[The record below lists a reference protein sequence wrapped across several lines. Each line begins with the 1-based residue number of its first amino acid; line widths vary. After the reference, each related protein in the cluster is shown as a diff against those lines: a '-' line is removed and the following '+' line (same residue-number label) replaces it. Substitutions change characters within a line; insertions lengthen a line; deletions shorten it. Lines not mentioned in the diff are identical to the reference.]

1 MQHDVTAF
9 GEAHDLPA
17 APDRFLDRELSWLA
31 FNERVLDMAAD
42 QSIPLLE
49 RVNFLSI
56 FASNLDEFF
65 MVRVAG
71 LKRRISTGLAVAS
84 VTGTQP
90 RATMK
95 AITEKASELARR
107 HADLYRLDVRP
118 RLEAED
124 IVIVGLDDLTTSER
138 TSMDRLFDE
147 RVFPVLTPLAVDPAH
162 PFPYVSGLSL
172 NLGVVLR
179 HPRSGAEHFAR
190 VKVPPVLPRF
200 IDIAAVQRSEA
211 AHRGVRAPAD
221 PDAGARFL
229 PVEELITAHLDVLF
243 EGMEIV
249 SASCFRITRN
259 EDLAVEEDDAENLL
273 KALEQELERRRF
285 GPAVRLEITDD
296 MHPRVRELLVSELA
310 LDDSE
315 IYEVPTPL
323 DLRGLSIIADIPRE
337 DLHYPKAVQFVSR
350 ALAEAESA
358 DQADVFSA
366 MRDREILLQHPYES
380 FSTSVQAFIEQAAAD
395 PHVVAIKQ
403 TLYRT
408 SGDSPIVDALIE
420 AAQAGKQVLAVVE
433 IKARFDEANNIT
445 WARKLERAGVHVVYG
460 IVGLKTHAK
469 LCMVVRQEAGGL
481 RRYCHVGT
489 GNYHPKTARIYED
502 LGLLS
507 SDPVVGRDIAKLFN
521 QLSGLAPDTTYSRL
535 LVAPSRVREGLLEQV
550 REATDRALAG
560 ERARIRI
567 KVNSIVDEAFIDH
580 LYLASR
586 AGVQVQL
593 FVRGICAI
601 RPGIPGLSENIE
613 VRSILGRFL
622 EHSRVYI
629 FEHGPELEHAE
640 ASIGSADLMHR
651 NLDRRV
657 EALVRL
663 QDPQQIDEVRQMF
676 DLAFAPATAHF
687 VLDGHG
693 TWTRVAADDDGTALR
708 DYQQELYRMHRKRWS
723 RQRE

>member
-296 MHPRVRELLVSELA
+296 MHPRVRE
-310 LDDSE
+310 
-315 IYEVPTPL
+315 I
-323 DLRGLSIIADIPRE
+323 G
-337 DLHYPKAVQFVSR
+337 R
-350 ALAEAESA
+350 A
-358 DQADVFSA
+358 
-366 MRDREILLQHPYES
+366 
-380 FSTSVQAFIEQAAAD
+380 
-395 PHVVAIKQ
+395 HV
-403 TLYRT
+403 
-408 SGDSPIVDALIE
+408 
-420 AAQAGKQVLAVVE
+420 
-433 IKARFDEANNIT
+433 
-445 WARKLERAGVHVVYG
+445 
-460 IVGLKTHAK
+460 
-469 LCMVVRQEAGGL
+469 
-481 RRYCHVGT
+481 
-489 GNYHPKTARIYED
+489 
-502 LGLLS
+502 
-507 SDPVVGRDIAKLFN
+507 
-521 QLSGLAPDTTYSRL
+521 
-535 LVAPSRVREGLLEQV
+535 
-550 REATDRALAG
+550 
-560 ERARIRI
+560 
-567 KVNSIVDEAFIDH
+567 
-580 LYLASR
+580 
-586 AGVQVQL
+586 
-593 FVRGICAI
+593 
-601 RPGIPGLSENIE
+601 
-613 VRSILGRFL
+613 
-622 EHSRVYI
+622 
-629 FEHGPELEHAE
+629 
-640 ASIGSADLMHR
+640 
-651 NLDRRV
+651 
-657 EALVRL
+657 
-663 QDPQQIDEVRQMF
+663 
-676 DLAFAPATAHF
+676 
-687 VLDGHG
+687 
-693 TWTRVAADDDGTALR
+693 
-708 DYQQELYRMHRKRWS
+708 
-723 RQRE
+723 